1 MAIGPTALPVIPP
14 LDGQR
19 GAVGDP
25 SDRRAETRAARGGA
39 DPRLETV
46 FAEPIDEAERRQ
58 FDLERTAEQVRQLNP
73 NAPRGTILNILV

>member
-19 GAVGDP
+19 GAVSDP